1 MATLSLQ
8 ADRFQLATIR
18 NFVMQ
23 TSRDLGLNERVIQHL
38 ELAVDEAC
46 TNVVQH
52 AYDEQGGKIEIT
64 IELLAAGVQ
73 VVIRDWGATFDPRTV
88 PIPDVTA
95 PLQQRSPGGLGLFLM
110 RQLMDQVDFQF
121 DAERG
126 NTLTMMKRLDGRE

>member
-23 TSRDLGLNERVIQHL
+23 TGRDLGLNERVIQHL

-52 AYDEQGGKIEIT
+52 AYDGQGGKIEIT

>member
-8 ADRFQLATIR
+8 ADRFQLAIIR
-18 NFVMQ
+18 SFVTQ
-23 TSRDLGLNERVIQHL
+23 TGHDLGLDERVIQHL

-52 AYDEQGGKIEIT
+52 AYGGQGGKIEIT

-73 VVIRDWGATFDPRTV
+73 VIVRDWGAAFDPLAV
-88 PIPDVTA
+88 PTPDVTA

-110 RQLMDQVDFQF
+110 RQLMDRVDFQF
-121 DAERG
+121 NAERG
-126 NTLTMMKRLDGRE
+126 NTLTMVKRPDGRE